1 MESPVANIFP
11 VTALW
16 SKYRGAGSCTAT
28 VCRRMLSFLKHFLHD
43 PGQGSA
49 SMLCSPTTKWRH
61 WEWEVQHSVSS
72 EALQKNSVVF
82 SNGVPQ
88 QTVVQSRLPQLE
100 NWSLALGRAQAFLVD
115 RYLPYLT
122 WLARAPA
129 GRPECTNCQ
138 KIRAQVAQAADSC
151 CTLSQAFH
159 CSDLGDDLTADPQT
173 INRAAVTK

>member
-1 MESPVANIFP
+1 M
-11 VTALW
+11 TLGKALLPC
-16 SKYRGAGSCTAT
+16 SVPQLQNGDTGSGKFSTPFLLRPS
-28 VCRRMLSFLKHFLHD
+28 RRIRS
-43 PGQGSA
+43 
-49 SMLCSPTTKWRH
+49 CSPMAF
-61 WEWEVQHSVSS
+61 HSR
-72 EALQKNSVVF
+72 LW
-82 SNGVPQ
+82 
-88 QTVVQSRLPQLE
+88 LPQLE

-159 CSDLGDDLTADPQT
+159 CSDLGDDLTTDPQT